1 MAAVIGWASGPC
13 ARCAGSRATS
23 GWTESRSASGE
34 RRDLGRL
41 TVRILGEV
49 LRPDHRV
56 SLGLGGPDP
65 RNRLGL
71 NSGLRKLYTKVLIL
85 RM

>member
-34 RRDLGRL
+34 KGP
-41 TVRILGEV
+41 GEAD
-49 LRPDHRV
+49 R
-56 SLGLGGPDP
+56 SDP
-65 RNRLGL
+65 RGSASAR
-71 NSGLRKLYTKVLIL
+71 S
-85 RM
+85 